1 MNFVSGCILKETQMS
16 TGTTMWYI
24 KFIMSSVKPRV
35 ADNEAFWM
43 ILTRF

>member
-1 MNFVSGCILKETQMS
+1 MYFVSGCILKETQANTM
-16 TGTTMWYI
+16 TTMWYI

-43 ILTRF
+43 ILTKF